1 MGLPGEKCVNLQS
14 NDTQTEATMRT
25 MAYLLFLLGIAASE
39 PARLLA
45 WAGIK
50 IGSVIP
56 LHPLIPAVQMFG
68 TAVQMISQT
77 VQ

>member
-1 MGLPGEKCVNLQS
+1 
-14 NDTQTEATMRT
+14 

-45 WAGIK
+45 WAGIE

-56 LHPLIPAVQMFG
+56 LHPLIPAVQLVG
-68 TAVQMISQT
+68 TAVQAISQI

>member
-1 MGLPGEKCVNLQS
+1 MGLPGVKCVNLQS
-14 NDTQTEATMRT
+14 TDTQTEATMRT

-39 PARLLA
+39 PARFLD
-45 WAGIK
+45 WVGIE

-56 LHPLIPAVQMFG
+56 IHPLIPAVQMFG
-68 TAVQMISQT
+68 TAVQAISQI

>member
-1 MGLPGEKCVNLQS
+1 
-14 NDTQTEATMRT
+14 

-39 PARLLA
+39 PARLLT
-45 WAGIK
+45 WAGIE

-68 TAVQMISQT
+68 VAVKT
-77 VQ
+77 LAGR

>member
-1 MGLPGEKCVNLQS
+1 
-14 NDTQTEATMRT
+14 MRT

-45 WAGIK
+45 WLGIE

-56 LHPLIPAVQMFG
+56 LHPLIPAVQLFG
-68 TAVQMISQT
+68 TAVQAISQI